1 MILDSFALFVITD
14 PLLFLKTV
22 RDESGVQAR
31 LDDSIYSEMR
41 RVVGQYDFDNIVSEK
56 REEIFEE
63 VTRSSQAKAM
73 ELSIEIK
80 TVRMKRVSVPEEN
93 LRKIYDSMIAE
104 RQRQAALYRAEMQR
118 EAQRIK
124 SEAEKRR
131 TIILA
136 EAYRKAKELKG
147 QGEAEAGRIIQSA
160 LSANPEFYQFIKS
173 LEVYKKTIPGNTIII
188 TPDSEIFKYLRSK

>member
-1 MILDSFALFVITD
+1 MILDSFVLFVITD